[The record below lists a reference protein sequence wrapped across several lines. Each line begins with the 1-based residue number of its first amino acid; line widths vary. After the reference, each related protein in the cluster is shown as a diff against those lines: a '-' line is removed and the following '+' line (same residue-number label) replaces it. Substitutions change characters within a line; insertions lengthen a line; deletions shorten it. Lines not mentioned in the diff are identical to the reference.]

1 MVKRVAWGAAVV
13 ALLGGL
19 VGCSSDDGTG
29 GKKPL
34 EAAWLVGPDQPKT
47 MKGKAAWLN
56 GDAVVRVRSDGAAAY
71 DLATG
76 RTLWTH
82 TVPAPQIVCTV
93 AEHADQGVGLIG
105 QALEDEPC
113 DRVTAIDLATGKA
126 LWTRRLARTA
136 IPGTNYYGVLGAGAG
151 SALIPVS
158 GRVRA
163 LDLRTA
169 KARWTWTP
177 PRGCAFTAQDSTVAA
192 GPDTV
197 VATFRCGKRAAKVAV
212 ADPARGRTRWVAD
225 LGAGAKFDSA
235 DVLSVSPLV
244 VRVKE
249 GGERSRDELLTFD
262 AKGTRLGAIPVS
274 GPEGDFELDMG
285 GFARKIAVG
294 ADRIHVVSEGP
305 TSRLSERDLLT
316 FDLTGKRLWRTGF
329 EYGVESLAL
338 AGGGLTVLTQDPG
351 DPAPLTT
358 LNPVTGKPVRTSH
371 LRYELPTTTATRMF
385 VAGGR
390 HIMISEGSSTGS
402 RPTLMAF

>member
-1 MVKRVAWGAAVV
+1 M

-19 VGCSSDDGTG
+19 VGCSSGDGTG
-29 GKKPL
+29 GNKPL
-34 EAAWLVGPDQPKT
+34 ESAWLVGPDQPKT

-56 GDAVVRVRSDGAAAY
+56 GNAVVRVRSDGAAAY

-136 IPGTNYYGVLGAGAG
+136 IPGTNYYGVIEAGAG

-177 PRGCAFTAQDSTVAA
+177 PRGCAFTAKDSAMAA
-192 GPDTV
+192 GADTV
-197 VATFRCGKRAAKVAV
+197 VATFRCGKRAARIAV

-225 LGAGAKFDSA
+225 LGAGAKFDAA

-262 AKGTRLGAIPVS
+262 ARGTRLGTIPVS
-274 GPEGDFELDMG
+274 GPEGDFELAMG

-294 ADRIHVVSEGP
+294 ADRIHVVSESP
-305 TSRLSERDLLT
+305 ASRLSERDLLT

-338 AGGGLTVLTQDPG
+338 ADGRLTVLTRDPG

-358 LNPVTGKPVRTSH
+358 LNPTTGKPVRTSH
-371 LRYELPTTTATRMF
+371 LRYELPTTAATRMF
-385 VAGGR
+385 VTGGR
-390 HIMISEGSSTGS
+390 HVMISEGSSAGS
-402 RPTLMAF
+402 RPTIMAF